1 MKELAH
7 GHCQRTCNRQCSPSP
22 PAPVTDPMGHTLCQ
36 SPPRPPT
43 PRKAL
48 GVSGSHRSTGTF
60 VRLFVNELMMHI
72 VCFRRELDAMD
83 PSICGFASAREG
95 LSHSPLEV
103 VSVLKLEQLGLAGHA
118 DPASLART
126 LVCFLPDPSPTA
138 PSPPE

>member
-1 MKELAH
+1 MVTAR
-7 GHCQRTCNRQCSPSP
+7 GHATDSAPRPLPHPSQTP
-22 PAPVTDPMGHTLCQ
+22 RGTHFARALPAPA
-36 SPPRPPT
+36 
-43 PRKAL
+43 PRKVL
-48 GVSGSHRSTGTF
+48 GVSGSRRSMGTF
-60 VRLFVNELMMHI
+60 VCLFVNELMMRI
-72 VCFRRELDAMD
+72 VCFRHELDAMD

-95 LSHSPLEV
+95 LSHSPPEV

>member
-1 MKELAH
+1 MLPEPSRTRHRPHGAH
-7 GHCQRTCNRQCSPSP
+7 TLPEPSP
-22 PAPVTDPMGHTLCQ
+22 
-36 SPPRPPT
+36 PPT

-48 GVSGSHRSTGTF
+48 GVSGSRRSTGTF
-60 VRLFVNELMMHI
+60 VRLFVNELMMRI

-95 LSHSPLEV
+95 LSHSPPEV

>member
-1 MKELAH
+1 MPE
-7 GHCQRTCNRQCSPSP
+7 PS
-22 PAPVTDPMGHTLCQ
+22 L
-36 SPPRPPT
+36 PPT

-48 GVSGSHRSTGTF
+48 GVSGLAGRRSTGTF
-60 VRLFVNELMMHI
+60 VRLFVNELMMRI

-95 LSHSPLEV
+95 LSHSPPEV

>member
-1 MKELAH
+1 MVTAR
-7 GHCQRTCNRQCSPSP
+7 GHATDSAPRPLLHPSQTP
-22 PAPVTDPMGHTLCQ
+22 WGTHFARALPAPH
-36 SPPRPPT
+36 

-48 GVSGSHRSTGTF
+48 GVSGSRRSTGTF
-60 VRLFVNELMMHI
+60 VRLFVNELMMRI

-95 LSHSPLEV
+95 LSHSPPEV